1 MNNTEPTTDVVSTY
15 PVQIKVITYVLVMA
29 PPQCLALSVCIR
41 VHLFVCPTP
50 PLITPYNNWEINL
63 HLNLQ
68 NSAISSNSPSSA
80 SSYLNIQFL
89 TLATDPA
96 GLHRDYM
103 SSKIYTNPLPSLS

>member
-50 PLITPYNNWEINL
+50 PLITLYNNWEIYL

-89 TLATDPA
+89 TLLNSPGHRSSWATQR
-96 GLHRDYM
+96 LHVV
-103 SSKIYTNPLPSLS
+103 